1 MPAAKNVLGR
11 NATTSAFGSWQRW
24 GDGTATGL
32 GCRVDV
38 TAGSSRLG
46 LFAPVVASELGC
58 WVDVT
63 AGSLRLRLFAPVA
76 APAGREDGVEDD
88 EVELLCDED
97 IFSGSAFCLINKD
110 LLIKYF
116 KKEIQYINEI

>member
-1 MPAAKNVLGR
+1 MPAAKKVLGR

-63 AGSLRLRLFAPVA
+63 VGSSRLGLFAPAVT
-76 APAGREDGVEDD
+76 PLGREDGGEDD
-88 EVELLCDED
+88 EVELCGED

-110 LLIKYF
+110 PLIKYF
-116 KKEIQYINEI
+116 KNERENKNEI